1 MEILI
6 SAICGI
12 LTMLF
17 VGFLARISD
26 KNKNFWIIVWITL
39 MLVFAS
45 MIWYGILFQQ

>member
-1 MEILI
+1 MEIFI

-17 VGFLARISD
+17 VGFLVRISD
-26 KNKNFWIIVWITL
+26 KHKNFWMIVWITL

-45 MIWYGILFQQ
+45 MIRYGILFQQ